1 MKIMEILPTWKDSEK
16 LYVFPRSICNFLRFR
31 VLSFIKR
38 ARFLAREESWAKD
51 WFTPTWR
58 NMAEHGGIYIVRT
71 AGKWQ
76 LALAQGPEIKGHSAS
91 QQLSFA

>member
-38 ARFLAREESWAKD
+38 ARFLARGRAGRKTGSLQHGG
-51 WFTPTWR
+51 TWR
-58 NMAEHGGIYIVRT
+58 NMAGYI
-71 AGKWQ
+71 
-76 LALAQGPEIKGHSAS
+76 
-91 QQLSFA
+91 

>member
-1 MKIMEILPTWKDSEK
+1 MKIMEILPTGKNSEK

-51 WFTPTWR
+51 YFNPTWR
-58 NMAEHGGIYIVRT
+58 NMAGYIVRT

-76 LALAQGPEIKGHSAS
+76 LTLAQGPEIKGHSAS
-91 QQLSFA
+91 QQLFFA

>member
-1 MKIMEILPTWKDSEK
+1 MLTDVMKIMEILPTGKDSEK

-58 NMAEHGGIYIVRT
+58 KVAGYI
-71 AGKWQ
+71 
-76 LALAQGPEIKGHSAS
+76 
-91 QQLSFA
+91 

>member
-1 MKIMEILPTWKDSEK
+1 MLTVVMKIMEILPTGKDSEK

-58 NMAEHGGIYIVRT
+58 NVAGYI
-71 AGKWQ
+71 
-76 LALAQGPEIKGHSAS
+76 
-91 QQLSFA
+91 